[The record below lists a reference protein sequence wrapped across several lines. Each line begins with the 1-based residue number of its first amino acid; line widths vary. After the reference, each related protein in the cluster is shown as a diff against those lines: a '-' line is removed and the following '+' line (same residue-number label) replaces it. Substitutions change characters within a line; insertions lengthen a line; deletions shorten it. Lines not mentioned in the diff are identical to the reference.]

1 MTKAKKKNGKLLIG
15 AAVLVAVIAV
25 FAVIF
30 FLFRPGT
37 AQGAKAITIEVVDN
51 NEASTVYDVHTDA
64 EYLHQAMEDAE
75 GLTFS
80 GNEGEYGLMVDTVN
94 GVKADWN
101 VDQSYWGFYVNGEY
115 CNYGIDTQPVADGD
129 AFRIVYSK

>member
-1 MTKAKKKNGKLLIG
+1 MTEARKTNGKLLTG
-15 AAVLVAVIAV
+15 AVVLAAVIIA

-64 EYLHQAMEDAE
+64 EYLRQAMDDAE

-80 GNEGEYGLMVDTVN
+80 GSEGEYGMMVDTVN

-101 VDQSYWGFYVNGEY
+101 VDQSYWGFYINGEY
-115 CNYGIDTQPVADGD
+115 CNYGIDMQPVADGD